1 MTLNIQIFG
10 KSKCF
15 ETKKAQRFFKERG
28 IRFQLIDLPSKGMSR
43 RELESVMRAVGGI
56 GALLDEKHPDAALVS
71 YLLPDAQAEKLL
83 EDPSLIR
90 LSGTDSAPRSARRRR
105 SGSSGSGTK
114 GSEPRCQILFRH
126 F

>member
-1 MTLNIQIFG
+1 MNIQIFG

-28 IRFQLIDLPSKGMSR
+28 VRFQMIDLPSKGMSR

-90 LSGTDSAPRSARRRR
+90 TPVVRDGQRATVGEASAVWKQWLRDE
-105 SGSSGSGTK
+105 GK
-114 GSEPRCQILFRH
+114 
-126 F
+126 

>member
-28 IRFQLIDLPSKGMSR
+28 IRFQMIDLPQKGMSR
-43 RELESVMRAVGGI
+43 RELESVIRAVGGI
-56 GALLDEKHPDAALVS
+56 GQLLDEKHPDAALVS

-90 LSGTDSAPRSARRRR
+90 TPVVRDGQRATVGEASAVWKQWLRDE
-105 SGSSGSGTK
+105 GK
-114 GSEPRCQILFRH
+114 
-126 F
+126 

>member
-28 IRFQLIDLPSKGMSR
+28 VRFQMIDLPSKGMSR

-90 LSGTDSAPRSARRRR
+90 TPVVRDGQRATVGEASAVWKQWLRDE
-105 SGSSGSGTK
+105 GK
-114 GSEPRCQILFRH
+114 
-126 F
+126 

>member
-90 LSGTDSAPRSARRRR
+90 TPVVRDGQRATVGEASAVWKQWLRDE
-105 SGSSGSGTK
+105 GK
-114 GSEPRCQILFRH
+114 
-126 F
+126 

>member
-1 MTLNIQIFG
+1 MNIQIFG

-28 IRFQLIDLPSKGMSR
+28 VRFQLIDLPSKGMSR

-90 LSGTDSAPRSARRRR
+90 TPVVRDGQRATVGEASAVWKQWLRDE
-105 SGSSGSGTK
+105 GK
-114 GSEPRCQILFRH
+114 
-126 F
+126 

>member
-28 IRFQLIDLPSKGMSR
+28 VRFQLIDLPSKGMSR

-90 LSGTDSAPRSARRRR
+90 TPVVRDGQRATVGEASAVWKQWLRDE
-105 SGSSGSGTK
+105 GK
-114 GSEPRCQILFRH
+114 
-126 F
+126 